1 MPEIVEVE
9 IYRRQAE
16 VIVSRSVVGVV
27 APDHWYLKG
36 ATTERSLSA
45 AVLNRKVRAVRRVGK
60 VLLVDFDP
68 DDSRDQLGAVLG
80 LRFGMTGR
88 LVVDGQAS
96 IEKLLYSTSVSR
108 PRYRRFE
115 LIFERGRSLVMVDPR
130 RLGGVEL
137 APDER
142 RLGPDAATITARRL
156 GDALRGSAVAVKARL
171 LDQHRLAGIGNLIA
185 DETLWRVGIDPTR
198 PSQSL
203 NEPEVKAL
211 AAAIRATIRLLQR
224 RGGSHLGDLQEER
237 HREGRCPH
245 DGAKLRRDVLGGRT
259 TYWCPEHQG

>member
-156 GDALRGSAVAVKARL
+156 GDALSLDPPRVWAGGCGRVHQKGL
-171 LDQHRLAGIGNLIA
+171 LSWDA
-185 DETLWRVGIDPTR
+185 
-198 PSQSL
+198 
-203 NEPEVKAL
+203 
-211 AAAIRATIRLLQR
+211 
-224 RGGSHLGDLQEER
+224 
-237 HREGRCPH
+237 
-245 DGAKLRRDVLGGRT
+245 RDVQSHVHRKHGRLFL
-259 TYWCPEHQG
+259 